1 MNTDVVTTPAVL
13 ILLGPPGAGKG
24 TQARLLEEKFGLVQL
39 STGDLVRA
47 GEPIAILDDR
57 ELRLERI
64 KLVSQRE
71 QYRRQYRQAMAEHE
85 RAETEIIG
93 AQIEQ
98 AEAQLALVEEQLS
111 RARLVAPF
119 DGFIVVGDLSQSLG
133 SPVERGDVLFEVAP
147 LDGFRV
153 VLEVD
158 ERDIADVSVGQTGQ
172 LAAASMPGERFDFTV
187 SKITPVN
194 EAKDGR
200 NYFRV
205 EAQLQSDTGRL
216 RPGMEGVGKISIE
229 ERKIVWI
236 WTRSLVDWVRLTLW
250 SWAP

>member
-1 MNTDVVTTPAVL
+1 
-13 ILLGPPGAGKG
+13 
-24 TQARLLEEKFGLVQL
+24 
-39 STGDLVRA
+39 
-47 GEPIAILDDR
+47 
-57 ELRLERI
+57 
-64 KLVSQRE
+64 
-71 QYRRQYRQAMAEHE
+71 
-85 RAETEIIG
+85 
-93 AQIEQ
+93 
-98 AEAQLALVEEQLS
+98 
-111 RARLVAPF
+111 
-119 DGFIVVGDLSQSLG
+119 
-133 SPVERGDVLFEVAP
+133 
-147 LDGFRV
+147 
-153 VLEVD
+153 
-158 ERDIADVSVGQTGQ
+158 
-172 LAAASMPGERFDFTV
+172 MPGERFDFTV